1 MARFSIRNPYFIMVC
16 SLILLLVGV
25 LTLVRM
31 PVDMFPALDLT
42 VVGVATFYPGMPPEQ
57 VEKNI
62 TERQERFFTLAPGIE
77 HIESRSLTGASI
89 IKIFFQPGSNPDA
102 AISTVANLAAAEQR
116 RMPPGTLP
124 PIVVRFDASS
134 FPVCLVALQG
144 KGMTEAQLRD
154 IGHYK
159 VRTQVAKLP
168 GAAVPPPF
176 GGRYRQ
182 IMAYVDPN
190 KLAGYKMS
198 PMDVVRAINDA
209 NVVMAAGNIRIG
221 ELDYPIYSNSQFT
234 DLDGVAQLPVRM
246 TGQAPV
252 RVSDVAEVR
261 DAAQIQYNAVRV
273 DGQSSVYQPVLRQG
287 GGTNTIAL
295 VDAVREEVGRLK
307 DVPNELEAKV
317 VFDQSQFIKKAIRTL
332 GSEAVIGVGLTSLMI
347 LLFLGSL
354 RATIAVFFSIPLSAL
369 VAIIVLQWGNG
380 SINSMTLGGLALAF
394 SRLIDDSVVVLENIF
409 RRMDLGESALVAAER
424 GANEVTLPVLASTLT
439 TAIVFVPVAFLTGV
453 SRDLYSALATMV
465 VLSLL
470 ASYVVSMTLV
480 PLFCSRFASLHHTH
494 ANLSKSE
501 LPGGWFFSFNWWFLQ
516 IMRLYDTVLEAA
528 LRWPKAL
535 VFGVLAV
542 FGLSLL
548 LYPLLG
554 LAFFPRTDA
563 GQFVI
568 NVKAPS
574 GTSLE
579 ATTAKIAEI
588 ERIVRDTISPDELEI
603 TVSNI
608 GVVPD
613 FSALYTSNSSPHTGF
628 VQVALKEN
636 RHTPTTHWMNLVR
649 ERLRKDLPELSL
661 YFQSGGFVDAVLN
674 FGMPAPINVQVSGP
688 DLASTFRV
696 ASELGVRVRQLPGI
710 SDVWIPQDIDN
721 PALLI
726 DVDRLRAGA
735 LGLTQREVISNV
747 ITSVAS
753 NSLIAPTFWT
763 DPKSGNDYFLTV
775 QYPEKSIH
783 SLDQIREMPLRA
795 GAPSAAVTSLQNVGA
810 LRRIQAP
817 TEVAHYGL
825 RKVADV
831 FVNLDG
837 EDLSRPVAAIEEIVK
852 QMKMPASVGV
862 DLRGSVVG
870 MQSSFRSFA
879 GGVLL
884 AVALLYLILVAQFRS
899 FVDPVLV
906 LLAIPMGLSGVLLTL
921 YLTNTT
927 LNVQSLMGLLMMV
940 GIVVSNS
947 ILIVDYAHR
956 LWRDGMPAEDAASMA
971 GQIRLRPILMT
982 SLATIIG
989 LMPMALKLGV
999 GSEAYAPLARA
1010 ITGGLFVS
1018 LAVTIFLV
1026 PAAFVLIYRGRKPP
1040 MPAPPVV
1047 SGAGAE
1053 GAVPA

>member
-1 MARFSIRNPYFIMVC
+1 MAGFSIRNPYFIVVC
-16 SLILLLVGV
+16 SLVLVLLGT

-31 PVDMFPALDLT
+31 PIDMFPALDLT

-62 TERQERFFTLAPGIE
+62 TERQERFFTLAPGID

-89 IKIFFQPGSNPDA
+89 IKIYFQPGTNPDA

-124 PIVVRFDASS
+124 PIVIRFDASS
-134 FPVCLVALQG
+134 FPVALVALQG
-144 KGMTEAQLRD
+144 QGMTEAQLRD
-154 IGHYK
+154 VGHYR

-182 IMAYVDPN
+182 IMAYVDPG
-190 KLAGYKMS
+190 KLAGMKLS
-198 PMDVVRAINDA
+198 PMDVVRAINEA
-209 NVVMAAGNIRIG
+209 NVVMAAGNVRIG
-221 ELDYPIYSNSQFT
+221 TIDYPIYSNSQFT
-234 DLDGVAQLPVRM
+234 DLDGVAQLPIRM
-246 TGQAPV
+246 FGQAPI
-252 RVSDVAEVR
+252 RIADVADVR
-261 DAAQIQYNAVRV
+261 DAAQIQYNVVRV
-273 DGQSSVYQPVLRQG
+273 DGQASVYQPVLRQG
-287 GGTNTIAL
+287 GSTNTIAL
-295 VDAVREEVGRLK
+295 VDAVREEVSRLK
-307 DVPNELEAKV
+307 DVPDELQARV
-317 VFDQSQFIKKAIRTL
+317 VFDQSQFIKKAIKTL
-332 GSEAVIGVGLTSLMI
+332 GNEAVIGVALTSLMI

-354 RATIAVFFSIPLSAL
+354 RATVAVFFSIPLSAL

-409 RRMDLGESALVAAER
+409 RRMDLGETAEVAAER
-424 GANEVTLPVLASTLT
+424 GANEVTLPVLASTIT
-439 TAIVFVPVAFLTGV
+439 TAVVFVPVAFLTGV
-453 SRDLYSALATMV
+453 SKDLYTALALMV

-480 PLFCSRFASLHHTH
+480 PLFCSRFASLHHSH
-494 ANLSKSE
+494 DNLSTSE
-501 LPGGWFFSFNWWFLQ
+501 RPGGWYFNFNWLFLQ
-516 IMRLYDTVLEAA
+516 LMKVYERVLIQAIA
-528 LRWPKAL
+528 WPKAL
-535 VFGVLAV
+535 VGAVLAV
-542 FGLSLL
+542 FVASLL

-554 LAFFPRTDA
+554 LAFFPKTDA

-574 GTSLE
+574 GSSLDL
-579 ATTAKIAEI
+579 TTAKVAEI
-588 ERIVRDTISPDELEI
+588 ERIVKETIPAEELEI
-603 TVSNI
+603 TVSNV

-613 FSALYTSNSSPHTGF
+613 FSALYTPNSSPHTGF
-628 VQVALKEN
+628 VQVALKET
-636 RHTPTTHWMNLVR
+636 RHTPTTHWMDLLR
-649 ERLRKDLPELSL
+649 TRLRKEMPELSL

-674 FGMPAPINVQVSGP
+674 FGMPAPIDVQVSGP
-688 DLASTFRV
+688 DLPSIFKV
-696 ASELGVRVRQLPGI
+696 ATELGVKARQLPGI

-721 PALLI
+721 PALVV
-726 DVDRLRAGA
+726 DVDRVRAAA

-775 QYPEKSIH
+775 QYPERSIH
-783 SLDQIREMPLRA
+783 SLDQIREMPLR
-795 GAPSAAVTSLQNVGA
+795 GTSLQNVGSV
-810 LRRIQAP
+810 RRTQAP

-825 RKVADV
+825 RKVADLY
-831 FVNLDG
+831 VNLHG
-837 EDLSRPVAAIEEIVK
+837 EDLSRPVAALESLIRE
-852 QMKMPASVGV
+852 MKLPKGIAV

-879 GGVLL
+879 IGVCL
-884 AVALLYLILVAQFRS
+884 AIVLLYLILVAQFRS
-899 FVDPVLV
+899 FIDPVLV
-906 LLAIPMGLSGVLLTL
+906 LLAIPMGLSGVLVTL

-947 ILIVDYAHR
+947 ILIVDYARR
-956 LWRDGMPAEDAASMA
+956 LWLDGMPVVDAASMA

-1026 PAAFVLIYRGRKPP
+1026 PAAFVLVYRRR
-1040 MPAPPVV
+1040 
-1047 SGAGAE
+1047 
-1053 GAVPA
+1053 